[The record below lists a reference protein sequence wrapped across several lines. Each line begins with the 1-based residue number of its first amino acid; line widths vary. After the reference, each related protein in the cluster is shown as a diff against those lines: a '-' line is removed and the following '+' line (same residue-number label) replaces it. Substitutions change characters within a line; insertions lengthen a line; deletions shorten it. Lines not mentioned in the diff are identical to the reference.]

1 MAKIGFTTPQ
11 ISIAAGTATVYNWS
25 AIDVTLGDNDIGTV
39 STYAPGVGPGSGLN
53 TITTSI
59 APLPV
64 FQPVLGQIVRAWEP
78 TLGFGE
84 FIYLAIPTS
93 TAVPLG
99 TVVTWM
105 TGALANYTVAVV
117 PTTAKSAAPVAVCV
131 SNTTPQGVGSGTAIT
146 TTGGGITSNANSIQY
161 AWFQISGLAQCLCT
175 AVIRTTN
182 SKVFVSGTG
191 GRLMVTSSS
200 GTNIIGARTANSNSA
215 TISCNLV
222 WFDRAN
228 VMGNIT

>member
-1 MAKIGFTTPQ
+1 MAKVGFSTPQ
-11 ISIAAGTATVYNWS
+11 VSVAAGTATVYNWS
-25 AIDVTLGDNDIGTV
+25 AIDVTLGDYDIGSV
-39 STYAPGVGPGSGLN
+39 WQDAPGVGPGSGIN

-59 APLPV
+59 APRPV
-64 FQPVLGQIVRAWEP
+64 FQPVLGQIIRAWDP
-78 TLGFGE
+78 LLGFGE
-84 FIYLAIPTS
+84 FILLQVATV

-105 TGALANYTVAVV
+105 TGALGNYVVAVV

-131 SNTTPQGVGSGTAIT
+131 ANTTAQTGNVT
-146 TTGGGITSNANSIQY
+146 TTGTGILSKTPVQY
-161 AWFQISGLAQCLCT
+161 AWFQITGIAQVLTT

-182 SKVFVSGTG
+182 SKVFVSGTA
-191 GRLMVTSSS
+191 GRLMVTSAS
-200 GTNIIGARTANSNSA
+200 GTNVIGARTANSNSA